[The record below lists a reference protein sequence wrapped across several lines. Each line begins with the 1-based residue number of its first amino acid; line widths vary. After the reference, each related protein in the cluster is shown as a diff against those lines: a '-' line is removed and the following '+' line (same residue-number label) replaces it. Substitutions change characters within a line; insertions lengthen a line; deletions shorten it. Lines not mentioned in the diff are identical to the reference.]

1 MYSQLQELTLEESA
15 IVSTLAG
22 WLLLLSAG
30 IGRNGQG
37 FLLHSLPVL
46 EPHLW
51 KPFLI
56 AAVLPG
62 QALRLPAALC
72 PYRSNGD
79 P

>member
-62 QALRLPAALC
+62 QALRLPPALC

>member
-62 QALRLPAALC
+62 QALRLPPALC
-72 PYRSNGD
+72 PYRSNGA